1 MLYKHHEHNPLAID
15 LLLLD
20 EASMLDIV
28 LFYHVLKA
36 IPKTAA
42 LILVGD
48 VDQLPSVGSGAV
60 LSDLIQSATIATV
73 KLSEIFRQAQDSQII
88 VNAHRINQGLLP
100 LGSTG
105 MTDFYTLYRED
116 SDDIQATLLKL
127 VAERIPKHL
136 GCVARD
142 IQVLTHMKRGGLG
155 SRALNLLLRQ
165 RLNGQAAPKVM
176 RYGWTFAPGD
186 KVIQNVN
193 NYDKEVFNGDMGL
206 ITRIDLEN
214 SVVYIDFD
222 HKEMVYDFNDLDE
235 LSLAYAV
242 SIHKSQGSEFPVVIV
257 LLAMQHYNLL
267 ARKLLYTAVTRGK
280 QLVMVLGQQKAL
292 AMAVRNNQ
300 AGRRLTK
307 LADRLQQ
314 AEALSGC

>member
-1 MLYKHHEHNPLAID
+1 
-15 LLLLD
+15 
-20 EASMLDIV
+20 
-28 LFYHVLKA
+28 
-36 IPKTAA
+36 
-42 LILVGD
+42 
-48 VDQLPSVGSGAV
+48 
-60 LSDLIQSATIATV
+60 
-73 KLSEIFRQAQDSQII
+73 
-88 VNAHRINQGLLP
+88 
-100 LGSTG
+100 
-105 MTDFYTLYRED
+105 
-116 SDDIQATLLKL
+116 
-127 VAERIPKHL
+127 
-136 GCVARD
+136 
-142 IQVLTHMKRGGLG
+142 MKRGGLG

-176 RYGWTFAPGD
+176 RYGWTFASGD

>member
-136 GCVARD
+136 GCVA
-142 IQVLTHMKRGGLG
+142 
-155 SRALNLLLRQ
+155 
-165 RLNGQAAPKVM
+165 
-176 RYGWTFAPGD
+176 
-186 KVIQNVN
+186 
-193 NYDKEVFNGDMGL
+193 
-206 ITRIDLEN
+206 
-214 SVVYIDFD
+214 
-222 HKEMVYDFNDLDE
+222 
-235 LSLAYAV
+235 
-242 SIHKSQGSEFPVVIV
+242 
-257 LLAMQHYNLL
+257 
-267 ARKLLYTAVTRGK
+267 
-280 QLVMVLGQQKAL
+280 
-292 AMAVRNNQ
+292 
-300 AGRRLTK
+300 
-307 LADRLQQ
+307 
-314 AEALSGC
+314 